1 MTKLTLDLTAIKNEI
16 TVIHNEAFQGVEG
29 KTDLERRD
37 ILLKVVERLKALKT
51 SMDSGNVKLEVK

>member
-1 MTKLTLDLTAIKNEI
+1 M
-16 TVIHNEAFQGVEG
+16 IHNEAFQGVEG